1 MESGDSNV
9 VNMRLGL
16 EVGAWNVTA
25 WVDNLTDDDTSVDT
39 IRTVDPA
46 IFLTVPVQPPLP
58 GTLTATNARDFGVT
72 LPLKRMYGI
81 TLSYK
86 F

>member
-1 MESGDSNV
+1 MRY
-9 VNMRLGL
+9 RLGVD
-16 EVGAWNVTA
+16 VGNWNATL

-72 LPLKRMYGI
+72 LPLKRMYGL
-81 TLSYK
+81 TVSYK